1 MGWVRTPRVAV
12 GAMFLLAGSL
22 FGTWASRI
30 PAFVEH
36 FRLSED
42 RLGLLLLCIALGAI
56 IAFPFAG
63 RLSDR
68 IGANQASRRMAGLYI
83 VALGAVACAPTV
95 WSLGAFL
102 VLFGAALG
110 GLDVAMNAWGAEVEQ
125 RHGRPIMSSF
135 HAMFSLGTGLGAA
148 TGYVAVW
155 MGKGVVSHFL
165 LNGAVFGAAAL
176 SLALV
181 PWSSRVSRG
190 RRGKAFALPS
200 GALVLVGLAAFC
212 ASVGE
217 GAIADWSAVFL
228 YTVTEVSEAQAALGY
243 AVFSIAMVIMR
254 LAGDWAIQRLGPVTS
269 ARLSGLTAALGVVIV
284 VLGPTLPLVLV
295 GFAIMGFGY
304 AVVAPL
310 TFSRAAMEP
319 GPSPGQAIA
328 SVATL
333 NYGGMLVGPPLIGF
347 VAKASSLPTAF
358 VLLGALSIAITA
370 LGASLRE
377 PKAPGNL

>member
-1 MGWVRTPRVAV
+1 
-12 GAMFLLAGSL
+12 
-22 FGTWASRI
+22 
-30 PAFVEH
+30 
-36 FRLSED
+36 
-42 RLGLLLLCIALGAI
+42 
-56 IAFPFAG
+56 
-63 RLSDR
+63 
-68 IGANQASRRMAGLYI
+68 
-83 VALGAVACAPTV
+83 
-95 WSLGAFL
+95 
-102 VLFGAALG
+102 
-110 GLDVAMNAWGAEVEQ
+110 MNAWGAEVEQ
-125 RHGRPIMSSF
+125 RHGGPIMSSF

-155 MGKGVVSHFL
+155 IGQGVDPHFL

-176 SLALV
+176 SLTLD
-181 PWSSRVSRG
+181 PWLSRVSRG
-190 RRGKAFALPS
+190 RRGKAFARPS
-200 GALVLVGLAAFC
+200 GVLVLVGLAAFC

-228 YTVTEVSEAQAALGY
+228 YPVTEASEAQAALGY
-243 AVFSIAMVIMR
+243 AAFSIAMVIMR
-254 LAGDWAIQRLGPVTS
+254 LAGDWVIQRLGPGTS

-295 GFAIMGFGY
+295 GLAIMGFGY

-310 TFSRAAMEP
+310 TFSRAALES
-319 GPSPGQAIA
+319 GTSPSQTIA

-347 VAKASSLPTAF
+347 VAKASSLPAAF

-377 PKAPGNL
+377 PKAPGNV

>member
-1 MGWVRTPRVAV
+1 
-12 GAMFLLAGSL
+12 
-22 FGTWASRI
+22 
-30 PAFVEH
+30 
-36 FRLSED
+36 
-42 RLGLLLLCIALGAI
+42 
-56 IAFPFAG
+56 
-63 RLSDR
+63 
-68 IGANQASRRMAGLYI
+68 
-83 VALGAVACAPTV
+83 
-95 WSLGAFL
+95 
-102 VLFGAALG
+102 
-110 GLDVAMNAWGAEVEQ
+110 MNAWGAEVEQ
-125 RHGRPIMSSF
+125 RQGRPIMSSF

-155 MGKGVVSHFL
+155 MGQGVVPHFL
-165 LNGAVFGAAAL
+165 LNGAVLGATSL

-190 RRGKAFALPS
+190 PRGKAFALPS
-200 GALVLVGLAAFC
+200 GALLLVGLAAFC

-228 YTVTEVSEAQAALGY
+228 YTVTKASEAQAALGY
-243 AVFSIAMVIMR
+243 AAFSVAMVIMR
-254 LAGDWAIQRLGPVTS
+254 LAGDWVIQRLGPVTS

-319 GPSPGQAIA
+319 GTSPGQAIA

-347 VAKASSLPTAF
+347 VANASSLPAAF
-358 VLLGALSIAITA
+358 VLLGALSIAITV

-377 PKAPGNL
+377 PKAPGNV

>member
-1 MGWVRTPRVAV
+1 
-12 GAMFLLAGSL
+12 MFLLAGGL

-30 PAFVEH
+30 PAFVDY
-36 FRLSED
+36 FSLSED
-42 RLGLLLLCIALGAI
+42 QLGLLLLCIALGAI
-56 IAFPFAG
+56 FAFPFAG

-68 IGANQASRRMAGLYI
+68 FGASRLGRSLAGLYV
-83 VALGAVACAPTV
+83 VALWGVACAPTV
-95 WSLGAFL
+95 WALGVCL

-148 TGYVAVW
+148 SGYVAVW
-155 MGKGVVSHFL
+155 LGQGVVPHFL
-165 LNGAVFGAAAL
+165 LNGAVCGAI
-176 SLALV
+176 SLWLASI
-181 PWSSRVSRG
+181 PWLSRVSTG

-200 GALVLVGLAAFC
+200 GALAMVGLVAFC

-243 AVFSIAMVIMR
+243 AAFSVAMVIMR
-254 LAGDWAIQRLGPVTS
+254 LAGDWVNQRLGPVTS

-284 VLGPTLPLVLV
+284 VLGPPLPLVLV
-295 GFAIMGFGY
+295 GFAIMGLGY

-310 TFSRAAMEP
+310 TFSRAAMDP
-319 GPSPGQAIA
+319 DTSPGQAIA

-347 VAKASSLPTAF
+347 IASATSLPGAF
-358 VLLGALSIAITA
+358 VLLGALSVVITI
-370 LGASLRE
+370 LGVSVRE
-377 PKAPGNL
+377 PRARTNV

>member
-1 MGWVRTPRVAV
+1 
-12 GAMFLLAGSL
+12 MFLLAGSL

-30 PAFVEH
+30 PALVER

-56 IAFPFAG
+56 TAFPFAG

-68 IGANQASRRMAGLYI
+68 IGANQASRRLAGLYV

-155 MGKGVVSHFL
+155 TGQGVIPHFL

-181 PWSSRVSRG
+181 PWPSRVSRG
-190 RRGKAFALPS
+190 QRGKAFALPS
-200 GALVLVGLAAFC
+200 GALVLIGLAAFC

-228 YTVTEVSEAQAALGY
+228 YTVTKASEAQAALGF
-243 AVFSIAMVIMR
+243 AAFSIAMVIMR
-254 LAGDWAIQRLGPVTS
+254 LAGDWVIQRLGPVTS

-319 GPSPGQAIA
+319 GMSPGQAIA

-347 VAKASSLPTAF
+347 VANALSLPAAF
-358 VLLGALSIAITA
+358 VLLGALSIAITV

-377 PKAPGNL
+377 PKAPGNV